1 MEWRLLGT
9 GGGVR
14 EVVSGFRASVWEDV
28 KVLGIND
35 GDTCTRLWKSL
46 MPENALLQ
54 IDEMVNYMLCI
65 LPQL

>member
-46 MPENALLQ
+46 NAQ
-54 IDEMVNYMLCI
+54 KTHSYK
-65 LPQL
+65 

>member
-1 MEWRLLGT
+1 MLGT
-9 GGGVR
+9 GGGAR

-28 KVLGIND
+28 KVLGIDD
-35 GDTCTRLWKSL
+35 GDTCTMMWKSL